1 MEFEKDRNVNPKTDF
16 GGVYGIYLVAVSLI
30 TGHPCGDSD
39 AEGCARIIFGANPDI
54 DSATVEMEIDVD
66 LPTGQDWTSDHMQR
80 RRDNTVRYL
89 PAVISH
95 EFGHA
100 AGLGHSELTGDL
112 MYHEYDTDVI
122 APSFNDVEAMRRVYR

>member
-1 MEFEKDRNVNPKTDF
+1 
-16 GGVYGIYLVAVSLI
+16 
-30 TGHPCGDSD
+30 
-39 AEGCARIIFGANPDI
+39 
-54 DSATVEMEIDVD
+54 MEIDID
-66 LPTGQDWTSDHMQR
+66 LPGVKTWTSNNMMRLD
-80 RRDNTVRYL
+80 DINPYL